1 MRTESTGGFNE
12 GPESVAARRLYAPLR
27 NEAIAILL
35 VRLFLAYEWLNAGI
49 GKIQGIQTGG
59 SAYFDGFSKV
69 FATVW
74 AKSNP
79 YPFMTDFL
87 TSTVAPNAPTVVT
100 TIAVLEVLVGVSLL
114 LGMLA
119 PVGAL
124 GGMVMNAIYYLA
136 AGHTSASTAGI
147 NLMMIGAQLAIIV
160 AAGGRVLGVDAILHK
175 KFPRV
180 PLW

>member
-1 MRTESTGGFNE
+1 MHTESVSNFVG
-12 GPESVAARRLYAPLR
+12 GPESVTARRLYVPLR
-27 NEAIAILL
+27 NEAVAILL
-35 VRLFLAYEWLNAGI
+35 IRLFLAYEWLNAGI

-69 FATVW
+69 FTSVW

-79 YPFMTDFL
+79 YLFMTDFL
-87 TSTVAPNAPTVVT
+87 TKTVAPNAPTVVT
-100 TIAVLEVLVGVSLL
+100 TIAILEVLVGVSLL
-114 LGMLA
+114 LGILA
-119 PVGAL
+119 PVSAF
-124 GGMVMNAIYYLA
+124 GGVIMNAIYYLA
-136 AGHTSASTAGI
+136 AGHTSPSTAGV

>member
-1 MRTESTGGFNE
+1 M
-12 GPESVAARRLYAPLR
+12 
-27 NEAIAILL
+27 
-35 VRLFLAYEWLNAGI
+35 RLFLAYEWLNAGI
-49 GKIQGIQTGG
+49 TKIQGIQTNG
-59 SAYFDGFSKV
+59 SAYFDGFFNV
-69 FATVW
+69 FTSVW

-87 TSTVAPNAPTVVT
+87 TNTVAPNAPTVVT
-100 TIAVLEVLVGVSLL
+100 TIAILEVLVGVSLL

-136 AGHTSASTAGI
+136 AGHTSPSTAGV
-147 NLMMIGAQLAIIV
+147 NLMMIGAELAIIV
-160 AAGGRVLGVDAILHK
+160 GAGGRVLGVDAILHK
-175 KFPRV
+175 KFKKI

>member
-1 MRTESTGGFNE
+1 
-12 GPESVAARRLYAPLR
+12 
-27 NEAIAILL
+27 
-35 VRLFLAYEWLNAGI
+35 
-49 GKIQGIQTGG
+49 
-59 SAYFDGFSKV
+59 
-69 FATVW
+69 
-74 AKSNP
+74 
-79 YPFMTDFL
+79 MTDFL
-87 TSTVAPNAPTVVT
+87 TNTVAPNAPTVVT

-160 AAGGRVLGVDAILHK
+160 AAGGRVLGVDTILHK
-175 KFPRV
+175 K
-180 PLW
+180 

>member
-1 MRTESTGGFNE
+1 VTAG
-12 GPESVAARRLYAPLR
+12 RLHAPLR

-35 VRLFLAYEWLNAGI
+35 MRLFLAYEWLNAGI

-69 FATVW
+69 FVTVW

-87 TSTVAPNAPTVVT
+87 TNAVAPNAPTVVT
-100 TIAVLEVLVGVSLL
+100 TIAVLETLVGVGLL
-114 LGMLA
+114 IGMLT
-119 PVGAL
+119 PLGAL
-124 GGMVMNAIYYLA
+124 GGAVMNAIYYLA
-136 AGHTSASTAGI
+136 AGHTSPSTAGV
-147 NLMMIGAQLAIIV
+147 NLMMIGAQLAITV
-160 AAGGRVLGVDAILHK
+160 AAGGRVLGVDAILHQRFK
-175 KFPRV
+175 KI